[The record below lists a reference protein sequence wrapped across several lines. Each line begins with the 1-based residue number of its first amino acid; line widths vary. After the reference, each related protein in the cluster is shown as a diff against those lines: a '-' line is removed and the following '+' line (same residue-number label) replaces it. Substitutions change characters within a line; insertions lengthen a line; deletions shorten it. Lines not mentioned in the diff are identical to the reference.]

1 MTGPMRISPAGLQ
14 LIKSF
19 EGFRETAV
27 RLPDGRW
34 TIGYGHVR
42 TAREGLTISPKDAD
56 ALLLHDLKPI
66 ENAVSNMIY
75 APLMQ
80 GQFDALVSLAFNISM
95 GQFRDSEIVRLMNSG
110 DYLGAANAF
119 DLWRKAR
126 LHGRVIVVDALVRR
140 RAAEKALFL
149 DHPSGPPSAPT
160 PMVTPEMDF
169 GGEPPQRPRST
180 PTPPRANDDDEPETP
195 RAGPV
200 PSGDIADAVR
210 RLAEKTQNAIRPS
223 IEIPLPPGASV
234 APPEEFANDVP
245 EGEVSSMAYE
255 AAIETVTVVAP
266 APEAVDPQA
275 EAPKVAPQHPV
286 TAEGLARDAR
296 TVAARVSSILS
307 VAQTKIEKH
316 EQSAA
321 AGRQQVREGLPDF
334 DQPAEPKAPA
344 APRDRALIDDTEIV
358 ETGRD
363 PAHLFAEAERK
374 AKVVNGHSKR
384 MGPISGR
391 VLAMAPWIFV
401 LVLSVLGFGVGAVE
415 AMKPG
420 AGLESGAPRLAG
432 TILAVFG
439 IMMVMSVYYIFWKRH
454 SDES

>member
-1 MTGPMRISPAGLQ
+1 MRISPAGLQ

-169 GGEPPQRPRST
+169 GADAPQRPRAN
-180 PTPPRANDDDEPETP
+180 PAPMNANDDDEPEAQ
-195 RAGPV
+195 RAGPS

-223 IEIPLPPGASV
+223 IEIPLPPGAQV
-234 APPEEFANDVP
+234 APPEEVVNYVP
-245 EGEVSSMAYE
+245 AEEDSLMAFE
-255 AAIETVTVVAP
+255 ASVDTHVAEQ
-266 APEAVDPQA
+266 APEAASPKTETPSVT
-275 EAPKVAPQHPV
+275 APAQPV

-296 TVAARVSSILS
+296 VMASRVTSILN
-307 VAQTKIEKH
+307 VAQKKIDAH
-316 EQSAA
+316 E
-321 AGRQQVREGLPDF
+321 QVREGLPDF
-334 DQPAEPKAPA
+334 DKPAESAKPPT

-358 ETGRD
+358 DTGRD
-363 PAHLFAEAERK
+363 PAKLFAEAERK
-374 AKVVNGHSKR
+374 AKVVNGHAKR
-384 MGPISGR
+384 VGPISGR
-391 VLAMAPWIFV
+391 VLVMAPWVFV
-401 LVLSVLGFGVGAVE
+401 LVLSMLGFGIGAVE
-415 AMKPG
+415 AMKPA
-420 AGLESGAPRLAG
+420 AGLESDAPRLAG